1 MPGVKAVITGDDFPA
16 VDPSDRN
23 YDMCTNVMARTK
35 VFYEGHAVAAVAATT
50 RDQARAAAAAVKA
63 EYEVLPAVLTI
74 DEALAPDAPVLHDH
88 MMTSGAN
95 PPAEQASNVSDIT
108 RFSGGDLD
116 AGFAQADLVIEREF
130 TTKPVHQGYIEPH
143 ACVADTGQDGHTT
156 IWCSSQGHFNVRSST
171 AAMLGWEN
179 TRIRVI
185 PAEIGGGFGGKTT
198 IYLEPLAVA
207 MSARAG
213 RPVKMVMTRDEVF
226 RATGPAP
233 GTQIRIKIGAD
244 RDGNLVAGDAY
255 LVYSGGAYAGP
266 GGLLGAMTVFESYKI
281 PNFDIEAL
289 NVVVNTA
296 RSAAYRAPAAPLT
309 AFAVEAILDEIA
321 EELGIDPI
329 DLRLQNAVAEGDPST
344 MGFPF
349 ARIGFKE
356 CLEAVRDHPHYTAPL
371 GPNQGRGVAAGYW
384 FNIGESSSATVNLN
398 EDGTATVV
406 TGSPDIGGSRA
417 SMALMAA
424 EELGIDVY
432 DIRPVVGDTDVGRIH
447 RHHRGQ
453 PSHLRHRHGCG
464 GGLPQDGGGAAG
476 PGGQDDG
483 RRHRR
488 HRLGG
493 RPGRLHRQRR
503 REGPAAGG
511 RHHRQGQAHRRPA
524 HRHGL
529 VGGPRSRARLRGA
542 SSAIVEVDQETGVVR
557 VVRYTASQDA
567 GTAIHPSYV
576 EGQIQGGVAQGV
588 GWALNE
594 EYIYDSDGVMENP
607 GFLDYRVPVASDLPM
622 IDAIIVEVPNPAHPY
637 GVRGVGE
644 TGIVPPI
651 PAVANAIY
659 NATGCRLRDLPMS
672 PVRVLDAIT
681 SNERLQRLLRSGAR
695 AGKGRANRSRP
706 CLPEGPPELQPAGP
720 HRRTRRG
727 GGGGSHRRR
736 AHRGS
741 RPAVSGPGSRL
752 AGRHLGRDRRPA
764 HRPSRV
770 RAGRRRRADL
780 LRPPD
785 RRRLTLGD
793 TRRRPAR
800 NRRPTVLG
808 SPRHGRRKE
817 LFIAIG
823 IYCCST

>member
-1 MPGVKAVITGDDFPA
+1 MTVTEPKPSYKYVGTRPVRHDGLEKVTGRARFAADLNMSGQLHGIVVRSPHAHARIVSIDTSEAEAMAGVKAVITGDDFPA
-16 VDPSDRN
+16 VDPSHRQ
-23 YDMCTNVMARTK
+23 YDMCINVIARDK
-35 VFYEGHAVAAVAATT
+35 VLYEGHAVAAVAAST
-50 RDQARAAAAAVKA
+50 RDQAQAAAAAVKV

-74 DEALAPDAPVLHDH
+74 EQAMAPGAPLLHAH
-88 MMTSGAN
+88 MMTAGAN
-95 PPAEQASNVSDIT
+95 PPAEEPSNISNVT
-108 RFSGGDLD
+108 RFSGGELD
-116 AGFAQADLVIEREF
+116 AGFAEADLVIEREF
-130 TTKPVHQGYIEPH
+130 TTQPVHQGYIEPH

-156 IWCSSQGHFNVRSST
+156 VWCSSQGHFNVRSST
-171 AAMLGWEN
+171 ATLLGWET

-207 MSARAG
+207 LSAQAG

-233 GTQIRIKIGAD
+233 GTKLRIKLGVKS
-244 RDGNLVAGDAY
+244 DGTLVAGDAY
-255 LVYSGGAYAGP
+255 LIYTNGAYAGP

-281 PNFDIEAL
+281 SNFEIEAL
-289 NVVVNTA
+289 DVVINTA

-309 AFAVEAILDEIA
+309 AFAMETMLDEIA

-329 DLRLQNAVAEGDPST
+329 DFRIQNAVTEGDPST

-349 ARIGFKE
+349 ARIGFVE
-356 CLEAVRDHPHYTAPL
+356 CLEAVRDHPNYKAPL
-371 GPNQGRGVAAGYW
+371 GPNQGRGIAAGYW

-432 DIRPVVGDTDVGRIH
+432 DIRPVVGDTEAVGFTDVTEGSRATFATGMAVVEACRRMVVELRGRAAKMMGVDVDDIDWVD
-447 RHHRGQ
+447 GQ
-453 PSHLRHRHGCG
+453 AVYTGSDGDKAPLSVAEITAKAKRTGGPLTATGSLEAHG
-464 GGLPQDGGGAAG
+464 AG
-476 PGGQDDG
+476 PGFAVHVCD
-483 RRHRR
+483 
-488 HRLGG
+488 L
-493 RPGRLHRQRR
+493 
-503 REGPAAGG
+503 
-511 RHHRQGQAHRRPA
+511 
-524 HRHGL
+524 
-529 VGGPRSRARLRGA
+529 
-542 SSAIVEVDQETGVVR
+542 EVDPETGVVR

-607 GFLDYRVPVASDLPM
+607 SFLDYRVPVASDLPM

-659 NATGCRLRDLPMS
+659 SATGCRIRDLPMS
-672 PVRVLDAIT
+672 PIRVLDAIT
-681 SNERLQRLLRSGAR
+681 SN
-695 AGKGRANRSRP
+695 
-706 CLPEGPPELQPAGP
+706 
-720 HRRTRRG
+720 
-727 GGGGSHRRR
+727 GGSNG
-736 AHRGS
+736 A
-741 RPAVSGPGSRL
+741 
-752 AGRHLGRDRRPA
+752 
-764 HRPSRV
+764 
-770 RAGRRRRADL
+770 
-780 LRPPD
+780 
-785 RRRLTLGD
+785 
-793 TRRRPAR
+793 
-800 NRRPTVLG
+800 
-808 SPRHGRRKE
+808 
-817 LFIAIG
+817 
-823 IYCCST
+823 